1 MIEIEG
7 VCLSGF
13 GIMFGY
19 CPIPQM
25 SILMYRMLWRNHILI
40 KIDIAVFINKARQE

>member
-1 MIEIEG
+1 
-7 VCLSGF
+7 
-13 GIMFGY
+13 MFGY

-25 SILMYRMLWRNHILI
+25 SIFVYGMLRRNHILI